1 MPEIVAFYER
11 ESSDPETGEPGI
23 LRKEWR
29 VRRVKDFTREELEA
43 QWGPRWRESR
53 PFAEYVLEHRYI
65 RRGKEE
71 PWEPF
76 EAATTI
82 DQVLQYVDAHA
93 TPIHPKL
100 KKLWA
105 AREAEQKVRET
116 EAEAKR
122 LVEIEAEERERRA
135 RKSNEAFLRMM
146 ENPKFR
152 AWGERWNEYILVKQ
166 KDRAFLDA
174 ARENEGF
181 MRAYRAIFDAVTVP
195 AKVKAIRMFL
205 EAFGGV

>member
-29 VRRVKDFTREELEA
+29 VRHIKNFTREELEA

-82 DQVLQYVDAHA
+82 DQALQYVDDHA
-93 TPIHPKL
+93 TPVHPKL
-100 KKLWA
+100 KRLVA
-105 AREAEQKVRET
+105 AREEEERKRGV

-122 LVEIEAEERERRA
+122 ISEIEAEDRERRA
-135 RKSNEAFLRMM
+135 RKSSEAFQRMM

-152 AWGERWNEYILVKQ
+152 VWGERWNEYILKHQ
-166 KDRAFLDA
+166 KDQAFLDA

-181 MRAYRAIFDAVTVP
+181 MKAYRAIFEAVTVP